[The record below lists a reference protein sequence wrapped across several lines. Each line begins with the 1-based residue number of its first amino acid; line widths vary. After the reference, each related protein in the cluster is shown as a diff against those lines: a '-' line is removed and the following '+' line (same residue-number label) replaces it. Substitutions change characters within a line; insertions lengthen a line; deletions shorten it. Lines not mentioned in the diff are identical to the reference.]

1 MSSTSRHRTHRTK
14 KHANNRKPI
23 NKPLLICGLIVAAA
37 WLGVLFWFTSRSDAE
52 MPEEVVSA
60 LEAEEARKTA
70 EKEALLPAEEADGE
84 SNAANA
90 ALESGLMIATDE
102 QCEAIY
108 EGTATAEEIK
118 AELGITAALEQTGAQ
133 SAAAESGPA
142 ATETETGMAVTAGAS
157 TTGSEAAATGP
168 TAAELLLTDC
178 TAELSALQID
188 LMAQLAVMKQEVLD
202 EWYALSAEEQTDTKK
217 KELAFAGLD
226 QCYALEAVV
235 DEEVQAV
242 LDRYEAELQA
252 LGADTSSI
260 DALWDYYIAE
270 KTRQENY
277 YLSYLN

>member
-1 MSSTSRHRTHRTK
+1 M
-14 KHANNRKPI
+14 
-23 NKPLLICGLIVAAA
+23 AAA
-37 WLGVLFWFTSRSDAE
+37 WLGMLFWFTSRSDAE
-52 MPEEVVSA
+52 VPEEVVSA
-60 LEAEEARKTA
+60 LEAEEACKTA

-84 SNAANA
+84 SNA

-118 AELGITAALEQTGAQ
+118 AELGITAALKQTGVQ
-133 SAAAESGPA
+133 SAAAESEPA
-142 ATETETGMAVTAGAS
+142 ATGTETGTAGA
-157 TTGSEAAATGP
+157 TATGSEAATTEP

-178 TAELSALQID
+178 KAELSALQID

-217 KELAFAGLD
+217 KELFFAGLD
-226 QCYALEAVV
+226 QYSALETVV

-252 LGADTSSI
+252 LGADISPI
-260 DALWDYYIAE
+260 DALWDYYVAE
-270 KTRQENY
+270 KIRQENY

>member
-1 MSSTSRHRTHRTK
+1 M
-14 KHANNRKPI
+14 
-23 NKPLLICGLIVAAA
+23 AAA

-52 MPEEVVSA
+52 VPEEVVSV

-118 AELGITAALEQTGAQ
+118 AELGITAALEQTGVQ

-142 ATETETGMAVTAGAS
+142 ATETETGTTGAA
-157 TTGSEAAATGP
+157 TTGSETAATGP

-202 EWYALSAEEQTDTKK
+202 EWYALNAEEQTDTKK

-226 QCYALEAVV
+226 QCYVLEAVV

>member
-1 MSSTSRHRTHRTK
+1 M
-14 KHANNRKPI
+14 
-23 NKPLLICGLIVAAA
+23 AAA

-52 MPEEVVSA
+52 VPEEVVSA
-60 LEAEEARKTA
+60 LEAEEARKTE
-70 EKEALLPAEEADGE
+70 EKETLLPAEKADGE
-84 SNAANA
+84 SNA

-142 ATETETGMAVTAGAS
+142 ATETETG
-157 TTGSEAAATGP
+157 TTGAAAPGSETAATEP

-202 EWYALSAEEQTDTKK
+202 EWYALSAEEQTDAKK

-260 DALWDYYIAE
+260 DALWDYYVAE